1 MALPEPQRAQI
12 IAIAERTAGLFVIE
26 FDVPC
31 APGLT
36 TWLTKAWERD
46 RRTLEGADAW
56 TPRMRRAAKALYQKT
71 VVAKT
76 AELCR

>member
-12 IAIAERTAGLFVIE
+12 IAAAERTAGLFVIE
-26 FDVPC
+26 FEAPC
-31 APGLT
+31 DSGQT
-36 TWLTKAWERD
+36 TWLTKAWQRD
-46 RRTLEGADAW
+46 CRTLAGADTW
-56 TPRMRRAAKALYQKT
+56 TPRMRRAAKALYQAT